1 MMTRPSGTRNP
12 DSRPPEWAG
21 EGEGMSSGVMPGV
34 RGGHDG
40 LPGERAESPRRFRRR
55 RPGYSEQQLLDGV
68 RAGDRTILGRV
79 ISMVESNAQHH
90 MDLAQSLLR
99 TLLPET
105 GHALR
110 IGITGVPGAGKS
122 TFIDAFGSMLTAKGH
137 KVAVL
142 AVDPSSTMTRGSIL
156 GDKTR
161 MENLSRDAN
170 AFIRPSPSGGTLG
183 GVSRKTRETMLV
195 CEAAGFDV
203 ILIETVGVGQSEAAV
218 RSMTDFFMLL
228 TLTGAGDD
236 LQGIKRGVMENA
248 DAIVVNKADGDNR
261 VPAERLASEL
271 THAMHYL
278 NTPTPGWEPRA
289 FLVSSLK
296 QLGLEE
302 LWVMLQ
308 RFRQVTTDSGQ
319 LEKRRADQTVEWM
332 MGMVLEQVQ
341 QRFLAQPGVRER
353 LPTLKQRVVSGDL
366 PATTAALDLLATL
379 DSLFE
384 PLNPT
389 KPKASP

>member
-1 MMTRPSGTRNP
+1 MMSRPESTRNP
-12 DSRPPEWAG
+12 DSRPPEWA

-40 LPGERAESPRRFRRR
+40 VPGAKVPPRRFRRK
-55 RPGYSEQQLLDGV
+55 RPGYTEQQMLDGV
-68 RAGDRTILGRV
+68 RAGDRTLLGRV
-79 ISMVESNAQHH
+79 ISMVESNAEHH
-90 MDLAQSLLR
+90 MDLAQRLLKD
-99 TLLPET
+99 LLPDT
-105 GHALR
+105 GNALR

-137 KVAVL
+137 NVAVL
-142 AVDPSSTMTRGSIL
+142 AVDPSSTMTKGSIL

-161 MENLSRDAN
+161 MENLSRDEH

-183 GVSRKTRETMLV
+183 GVGRKTRETMLV

-261 VPAERLASEL
+261 LAAERLANEL
-271 THAMHYL
+271 THALAYL
-278 NTPTPGWEPRA
+278 RNPTPGWETGTH
-289 FLVSSLK
+289 LVSALEK
-296 QLGLEE
+296 TGLEE
-302 LWVMLQ
+302 LWEMLT
-308 RFRQVTTDSGQ
+308 RFRETTTGNGELQKRRSGQ
-319 LEKRRADQTVEWM
+319 AIEWM
-332 MGMVLEQVQ
+332 MGMVVEEVQ
-341 QRFLAQPGVRER
+341 QRFLTQPQVREA
-353 LPTLKQRVVSGDL
+353 LPELKARVTEGVL
-366 PATTAALDLLATL
+366 PATSAARELLAHLDTL
-379 DSLFE
+379 FH
-384 PLNPT
+384 
-389 KPKASP
+389 PKHS

>member
-1 MMTRPSGTRNP
+1 MSQPESTKNP
-12 DSRPPEWAG
+12 NSRPPEWAG
-21 EGEGMSSGVMPGV
+21 DGKGMSSGVMPGV
-34 RGGHDG
+34 KGGHDG
-40 LPGERAESPRRFRRR
+40 VPGATLQHKRRK
-55 RPGYSEQQLLDGV
+55 RPGFTEQQMLDGV

-79 ISMVESNAQHH
+79 ISLVESNADHH
-90 MDLAQSLLR
+90 MDLAQALLR
-99 TLLPET
+99 SLLPET
-105 GHALR
+105 GKALR

-142 AVDPSSTMTRGSIL
+142 AVDPSSTMSKGSIL

-161 MENLSRDAN
+161 METLSRDEN

-183 GVSRKTRETMLV
+183 GVNRKTRETMLI

-248 DAIVVNKADGDNR
+248 DAIVVNKADGDNLLK
-261 VPAERLASEL
+261 AERLGSEL
-271 THAMHYL
+271 GHALHYL
-278 NTPTPGWEPRA
+278 KTPTPGWQPSS
-289 FLVSSLK
+289 FLVSALK
-296 QLGLEE
+296 KTGLEE
-302 LWVMLQ
+302 LWTMLLK
-308 RFRQVTTDSGQ
+308 FKEVTTENGE
-319 LEKRRADQTVEWM
+319 LAHRRSQQTIEWM

-341 QRFLAQPGVRER
+341 QRFLSQPQVREA
-353 LPTLKQRVVSGDL
+353 LPGLKQQVAAGQL
-366 PATTAALDLLATL
+366 PATTAARDLLTAA
-379 DSLFE
+379 DQLFS
-384 PLNPT
+384 NNNQQ
-389 KPKASP
+389 PKGSS

>member
-1 MMTRPSGTRNP
+1 MMSIPPNRMNP
-12 DSRPPEWAG
+12 GNRPPEWSEAG
-21 EGEGMSSGVMPGV
+21 KTMSSGVMPGV
-34 RGGHDG
+34 KGGHDG
-40 LPGERAESPRRFRRR
+40 LPGAKLDPKRFRRK
-55 RPGYSEQQLLDGV
+55 RPGFTEQQFIDGV

-79 ISMVESNAQHH
+79 ISMVESNAPHH
-90 MDLAQSLLR
+90 MDLAQKLLKD
-99 TLLPET
+99 LLPHT
-105 GHALR
+105 GKALR

-161 MENLSRDAN
+161 MENLSRDEN

-183 GVSRKTRETMLV
+183 GVGRKTRETMLI

-218 RSMTDFFMLL
+218 RSMSDFFLLL
-228 TLTGAGDD
+228 TLTGAGDE

-261 VPAERLASEL
+261 GPAERFASEL
-271 THAMHYL
+271 NHALHYL
-278 NTPTPGWEPRA
+278 NTPTPGWTPGTH
-289 FLVSSLK
+289 LVSSLQK
-296 QLGLEE
+296 TGLEE
-302 LWVMLQ
+302 VWAMLEE
-308 RFRQVTTDSGQ
+308 FRTLTTENG
-319 LEKRRADQTVEWM
+319 ERKRRRANQSVEWM

-341 QRFLAQPGVRER
+341 QRFLSQASVKEALPGLKEAVSLGR
-353 LPTLKQRVVSGDL
+353 LPV
-366 PATTAALDLLATL
+366 TTAALELLEAGHFP
-379 DSLFE
+379 D
-384 PLNPT
+384 PT
-389 KPKASP
+389 

>member
-1 MMTRPSGTRNP
+1 
-12 DSRPPEWAG
+12 
-21 EGEGMSSGVMPGV
+21 MSSGVMPGV
-34 RGGHDG
+34 KGGHDG
-40 LPGERAESPRRFRRR
+40 LPGAQRTARNFKRR
-55 RPGYSEQQLLDGV
+55 RPGFSEQQFLDGV

-79 ISMVESNAQHH
+79 ISMVESNAEHH

-105 GHALR
+105 GKALR

-161 MENLSRDAN
+161 MESLSRDAN

-183 GVSRKTRETMLV
+183 GVSRKTRETMLI

-248 DAIVVNKADGDNR
+248 DAIVVNKAVAAESLSGVRAQTARPRRALDHVAAVPSGDHRQRGNAETPCRPDGGLDDGHGIGAGSATLSG
-261 VPAERLASEL
+261 PAECA
-271 THAMHYL
+271 
-278 NTPTPGWEPRA
+278 RA
-289 FLVSSLK
+289 PA
-296 QLGLEE
+296 GIETAGD
-302 LWVMLQ
+302 
-308 RFRQVTTDSGQ
+308 FR
-319 LEKRRADQTVEWM
+319 
-332 MGMVLEQVQ
+332 
-341 QRFLAQPGVRER
+341 
-353 LPTLKQRVVSGDL
+353 
-366 PATTAALDLLATL
+366 
-379 DSLFE
+379 
-384 PLNPT
+384 
-389 KPKASP
+389 

>member
-1 MMTRPSGTRNP
+1 MMNRASSSRNP
-12 DSRPPEWAG
+12 DARRPEWAG

-34 RGGHDG
+34 KGGHDG
-40 LPGERAESPRRFRRR
+40 LPGAKGPERKFRPR
-55 RPGYSEQQLLDGV
+55 RPGFSEQQMIDGV
-68 RAGDRTILGRV
+68 RKGDRTILGRV
-79 ISMVESNAQHH
+79 ISMVESNADHH
-90 MDLAQSLLR
+90 MDLAQKLLKS
-99 TLLPET
+99 LLPET
-105 GHALR
+105 GKALR

-122 TFIDAFGSMLTAKGH
+122 TFIDAFGSMLTARGH

-142 AVDPSSTMTRGSIL
+142 AVDPSSTMSRGSIL

-170 AFIRPSPSGGTLG
+170 AFIRPSPTGGTLG

-248 DAIVVNKADGDNR
+248 DAIVVNKADGDNLR
-261 VPAERLASEL
+261 PAERLASEL
-271 THAMHYL
+271 THALHYL
-278 NTPTPGWEPRA
+278 KTPTPGWHPRA
-289 FLVSSLK
+289 FLVSALK
-296 QLGLEE
+296 QTGLEE
-302 LWVMLQ
+302 LWIMLE
-308 RFRQVTTDSGQ
+308 RFREVTTGNGE
-319 LEKRRADQTVEWM
+319 LAKRRGRQTIDWM

-341 QRFLAQPGVRER
+341 QRFLSQPSVREA
-353 LPTLKQRVVSGDL
+353 LPGLKEAVASGRI
-366 PATTAALDLLATL
+366 PPTAAAKELLAGL
-379 DSLFE
+379 DSLF
-384 PLNPT
+384 NPST
-389 KPKASP
+389 PNSKESP

>member
-1 MMTRPSGTRNP
+1 MMMQPESTRNP
-12 DSRPPEWAG
+12 HSRPPEWAG
-21 EGEGMSSGVMPGV
+21 DGKGISSGVMPGV

-40 LPGERAESPRRFRRR
+40 LPGARLHNRKHRRH
-55 RPGYSEQQLLDGV
+55 PGFTEQQMLDGV
-68 RAGDRTILGRV
+68 RSGDRTVLGRV
-79 ISMVESNAQHH
+79 ISLVESNAEHH
-90 MDLAQSLLR
+90 MDLAQKLLR
-99 TLLPET
+99 SLLPET
-105 GHALR
+105 GKALR

-122 TFIDAFGSMLTAKGH
+122 TFIDAFGTMLTAKGH

-142 AVDPSSTMTRGSIL
+142 AVDPSSTMSKGSIL

-161 MENLSRDAN
+161 METLSRDAN

-183 GVSRKTRETMLV
+183 GVSRKTRETMLI

-248 DAIVVNKADGDNR
+248 DAIVVNKADGDNLLK
-261 VPAERLASEL
+261 AERHAGEL
-271 THAMHYL
+271 KHALHYL
-278 NTPTPGWEPRA
+278 KTPTPGWQPGA

-296 QLGLEE
+296 QTGLEE
-302 LWVMLQ
+302 LW
-308 RFRQVTTDSGQ
+308 QVLLKFKSVTIESGE
-319 LEKRRADQTVEWM
+319 LDNRRAGQSIEWM

-341 QRFLAQPGVRER
+341 QRFLSQPEVREALPR
-353 LPTLKQRVVSGDL
+353 LKAAVASGTL
-366 PATTAALDLLATL
+366 PATTAARDLLVSA
-379 DSLFE
+379 DKLFS
-384 PLNPT
+384 NPNPPSQDA
-389 KPKASP
+389 K

>member
-1 MMTRPSGTRNP
+1 MMMCRPKSSRNP
-12 DSRPPEWAG
+12 NSRPPEWAG
-21 EGEGMSSGVMPGV
+21 DGKGISSGVMPGV
-34 RGGHDG
+34 QGGHDG
-40 LPGERAESPRRFRRR
+40 LPGHKREQKRQRRH
-55 RPGYSEQQLLDGV
+55 PGFSIQQMLDGI
-68 RAGDRTILGRV
+68 RAGDRTVLGKV
-79 ISMVESNAQHH
+79 ISLVESNAEHH
-90 MDLAQSLLR
+90 MDLAQKVLR
-99 TLLPET
+99 ELLPET
-105 GHALR
+105 GKALR

-122 TFIDAFGSMLTAKGH
+122 TFIDAFGSLLTAKGY

-142 AVDPSSTMTRGSIL
+142 AVDPSSTMTKGSIL

-183 GVSRKTRETMLV
+183 GVSRKTRETMLI

-261 VPAERLASEL
+261 LAAERLSNEL
-271 THAMHYL
+271 LHALHYL
-278 NTPTPGWEPRA
+278 HTPTPGWQPKT
-289 FLVSSLK
+289 FLVSSLQK
-296 QLGLEE
+296 TGLEE
-302 LWVMLQ
+302 LWTMLT
-308 RFRQVTTDSGQ
+308 RFRELTTENGE
-319 LEKRRADQTVEWM
+319 LANRRSRQTVEWM

-341 QRFLAQPGVRER
+341 QRFLTLPAIREA
-353 LPTLKQRVVSGDL
+353 LPQMKASVASGNI
-366 PATTAALDLLATL
+366 PATTAARDLLGCA
-379 DSLFE
+379 E
-384 PLNPT
+384 PLFT
-389 KPKASP
+389 ET

>member
-1 MMTRPSGTRNP
+1 MMSRPESTRNP
-12 DSRPPEWAG
+12 NSRPPEWAG
-21 EGEGMSSGVMPGV
+21 EGKGISSGVMPGV
-34 RGGHDG
+34 KGGHDG
-40 LPGERAESPRRFRRR
+40 LPGARLQHKRRR
-55 RPGYSEQQLLDGV
+55 HPGFTEQQMLDGV
-68 RAGDRTILGRV
+68 RNCDRTILGRV
-79 ISMVESNAQHH
+79 ISLVESNADHH
-90 MDLAQSLLR
+90 MDLAQNLLR
-99 TLLPET
+99 ELLPET
-105 GHALR
+105 GKALR

-142 AVDPSSTMTRGSIL
+142 AVDPSSTMTKGSIL

-161 MENLSRDAN
+161 MENLSRDDH

-183 GVSRKTRETMLV
+183 GVSRKTRETMLI

-248 DAIVVNKADGDNR
+248 DAIVVNKADGDNLIK
-261 VPAERLASEL
+261 AERLGSEL
-271 THAMHYL
+271 GHALHYL
-278 NTPTPGWEPRA
+278 KSPTPGWMPGS

-296 QLGLEE
+296 KTGLEE
-302 LWVMLQ
+302 LWQVLLK
-308 RFRQVTTDSGQ
+308 FKQVTEENGEC
-319 LEKRRADQTVEWM
+319 EKRRASQTIDWM

-341 QRFLAQPGVRER
+341 QRFLSQPEVREA
-353 LPTLKQRVVSGDL
+353 LPDLKSAVAAGKV
-366 PATTAALDLLATL
+366 PATTAARNLLQAA
-379 DSLFE
+379 DKLFSKA
-384 PLNPT
+384 NNQ
-389 KPKASP
+389 PKGSK